1 MKDFQTWAQKNNFQT
16 RLGNIFF
23 NFVIFFKNSSIV
35 EQSKR
40 LLQRYSTLKIL
51 NLFQHSSSSAEKLFL
66 LKNIKVSFF
75 LTGCSQSSEDLS
87 VPSRYT
93 AGSSPKH
100 TISAFINLCL
110 NCVMWKRRKL
120 TNRGQGCHLFLKKK
134 FFLGKDQ
141 SSKRS

>member
-1 MKDFQTWAQKNNFQT
+1 MKDFQTLAQKNNFQT

-93 AGSSPKH
+93 AGSSPNH
-100 TISAFINLCL
+100 TISAFIKFMFELCHVEKTKI
-110 NCVMWKRRKL
+110 NK
-120 TNRGQGCHLFLKKK
+120 
-134 FFLGKDQ
+134 
-141 SSKRS
+141 